1 MDVAQLVE
9 PRVVIPV
16 VVGSSPIVHPN
27 FDYRG
32 PLAQLVEQETLNLL
46 VVGSIPTR
54 PTNFHVRSSS
64 GAVRPH
70 RLYCRRPDARPKV
83 LICVQVCP
91 ERQRPKAK
99 VAELVDALDLG
110 SSGETRESSSLSF
123 RTSLLRSI
131 GN

>member
-27 FDYRG
+27 ELG

-54 PTNFHVRSSS
+54 PTTRLIG
-64 GAVRPH
+64 GAYRNSH
-70 RLYCRRPDARPKV
+70 Y
-83 LICVQVCP
+83 
-91 ERQRPKAK
+91 
-99 VAELVDALDLG
+99 
-110 SSGETRESSSLSF
+110 
-123 RTSLLRSI
+123 RTSVYA
-131 GN
+131 GA